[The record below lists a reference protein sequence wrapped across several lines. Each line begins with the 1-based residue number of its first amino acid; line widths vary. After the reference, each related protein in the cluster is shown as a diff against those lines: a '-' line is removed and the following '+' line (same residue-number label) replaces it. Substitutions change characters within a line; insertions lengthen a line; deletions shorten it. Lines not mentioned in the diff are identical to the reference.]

1 MNKHFLLDVPYI
13 YSVFLWEGLSYSM
26 ESVFRTRALESVFYF
41 SIFSTQMSFW
51 FCNVKW
57 IEMMMIM
64 WITMVT
70 MTMTVNITMMMM
82 MTMTACWLEI
92 AIGKKLSQLNN
103 VELKIKRKN
112 FKSSN
117 TSAAG
122 ASILAWVK
130 INLTRSANP
139 FDRIGKY
146 FWRNR
151 GNPFGTIVKWK
162 WVGSNTK
169 CRLWFFLRNTR
180 LYNYEFKYSY

>member
-1 MNKHFLLDVPYI
+1 MNKHFLLDVPYV

-51 FCNVKW
+51 FCNEKW

-64 WITMVT
+64 WITMTITLMTMHIT
-70 MTMTVNITMMMM
+70 MTMMT
-82 MTMTACWLEI
+82 TMTACWLEI

-103 VELKIKRKN
+103 VELEIKRKN

-146 FWRNR
+146 FWRNGEILLAR
-151 GNPFGTIVKWK
+151 SWNENEWG
-162 WVGSNTK
+162 
-169 CRLWFFLRNTR
+169 CMLWFFYETR
-180 LYNYEFKYSY
+180 DYKTTR